1 MEELAYGSWVY
12 FVNPPAK
19 TGEKRG
25 KWIYSYNFNNLE
37 YAAEICEK
45 AVKEHIVEEA
55 KYTRIKPKDKDTG
68 IVCFYLDIDDLEG
81 HKKII
86 TYMLDNNLIQKT
98 KDGRLYNLSFKL
110 NTQTKS
116 REYGKD
122 FKAELKL
129 SDLIDLSTGKFLK
142 S

>member
-1 MEELAYGSWVY
+1 M
-12 FVNPPAK
+12 
-19 TGEKRG
+19 
-25 KWIYSYNFNNLE
+25 YSYNFKDVE
-37 YAAEICEK
+37 YVSEICEK

-55 KYTRIKPKDKDTG
+55 KYTRVKPKDKDTG

-116 REYGKD
+116 GEYEKE

>member
-1 MEELAYGSWVY
+1 MEKLAYGPWMY

-19 TGEKRG
+19 TSEKRG
-25 KWIYSYNFNNLE
+25 KWIYSYNFINVE

-55 KYTRIKPKDKDTG
+55 KYTKVKPKDKDTG

-116 REYGKD
+116 EEYGKD

-129 SDLIDLSTGKFLK
+129 SDLIDLNTGKWLF
-142 S
+142 